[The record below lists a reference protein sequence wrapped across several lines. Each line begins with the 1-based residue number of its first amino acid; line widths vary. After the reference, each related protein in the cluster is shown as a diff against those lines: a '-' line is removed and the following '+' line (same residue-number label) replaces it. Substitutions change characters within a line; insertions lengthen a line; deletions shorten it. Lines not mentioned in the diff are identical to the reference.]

1 MASDPP
7 PVDALRDPPLRQGP
21 EWRGRLA
28 VAGRV
33 ALAAFGGYAVAA
45 LATALGAVTLPLSR
59 AEAVSASMLASFL
72 VMAGAI
78 VFVFAT
84 ATLRRATLGIAGT
97 AAILAACLWLAG
109 GFSAGVPA

>member
-1 MASDPP
+1 MASDSPP
-7 PVDALRDPPLRQGP
+7 LDASRDPSTRSGS

-59 AEAVSASMLASFL
+59 AEAVSTSMLASFA
-72 VMAGAI
+72 VMAGAV
-78 VFVFAT
+78 VFVFAA
-84 ATLRRATLGIAGT
+84 ATLRRAAIGILGT
-97 AAILAACLWLAG
+97 AAILTACLWLAG